1 MGKFQKIA
9 VFWLSILCFF
19 PHGLMAQTLYNTQ
32 VKVIHAGTGPSHID
46 PGIRDLIQE
55 IEPVFKYTD
64 YRLIKKQQMKLQEN
78 QAGTLSLPDNRT
90 LVVTPLSLSSNRIKY
105 QIRIEKN
112 QASLF
117 QTQVLLQNHSSITI
131 GGPRHEKGV
140 LLINVKGDAE

>member
-9 VFWLSILCFF
+9 MFWLGILCFF
-19 PHGLMAQTLYNTQ
+19 PQPLMAQTLYKTQ

-46 PGIRDLIQE
+46 SGIKNLIQE

-64 YRLIKKQQMKLQEN
+64 YRLIKDQQMKLQEN

-90 LVVTPLSLSSNRIKY
+90 LVVTPLSLTGNRIKY

-112 QASLF
+112 QDSIF
-117 QTQVLLQNHSSITI
+117 QTQILLQNHSSITI
-131 GGPRHEKGV
+131 GGPRHENGV